1 MKKIFI
7 TGATGFIGRALTARL
22 KKLGC
27 EVTAIGSADADLTH
41 ADSLDGFDRDFD
53 TIFHLAAW
61 TQAGDFCVHHPGE
74 QWLVNQKINT
84 NVLDWCNRVNRQAR
98 IVAFGTS
105 CAYAPG
111 SAHKENEYLS
121 GHPIEDLY
129 TYAMTKRMLYAG
141 LKALNKQ
148 FGQEYLVV
156 VPSTVYGPDYYLHG
170 KQLHFI
176 FDLIRKILAHK
187 HNKEPIILWGDG
199 HQRRE
204 LIFIDDFIDDLLTVL
219 PILKNDVINIGANAD
234 FSIRQF
240 AAMICEEVGVDP
252 LKINYDET
260 GYVGA
265 RSKILNCEKL
275 ISLLPKFQRT
285 ELKLG
290 LSKTV
295 RWMDGELF
303 ET

>member
-1 MKKIFI
+1 MKKIFV
-7 TGATGFIGRALTARL
+7 TGGTGFIGRALTARL

-27 EVTAIGSADADLTH
+27 EVTAIGSADADLTQ
-41 ADSLDGFDRDFD
+41 AGSLDGFDRDFD

-84 NVLDWCNRVNRQAR
+84 NVLDWCNRVNRRAR

-111 SAHKENEYLS
+111 SAHKENEYLL

-141 LKALNKQ
+141 LQALNKQ

-156 VPSTVYGPDYYLHG
+156 VPSTVYGPDYYLHD

-176 FDLIRKILAHK
+176 FDLIRKFWLTKQSQLLCGATATRGG
-187 HNKEPIILWGDG
+187 NSYLSTT
-199 HQRRE
+199 
-204 LIFIDDFIDDLLTVL
+204 LLTICSSL
-219 PILKNDVINIGANAD
+219 AILKNDVINIGANAD

-240 AAMICEEVGVDP
+240 MTMIMKRWA
-252 LKINYDET
+252 L
-260 GYVGA
+260 
-265 RSKILNCEKL
+265 IL
-275 ISLLPKFQRT
+275 Q
-285 ELKLG
+285 
-290 LSKTV
+290 
-295 RWMDGELF
+295 
-303 ET
+303 